1 MYSKERLLQDFGNNL
16 TKYSISTSS
25 KYRILGCK
33 PSLETLRKHYGGWK
47 NSLKAVGRYYNDNVI
62 EEGIVEQI
70 VEFKEGGSKEDKE
83 RIRIL
88 TETVSKLRRHTQ
100 TTEISFS
107 GTTHKFG
114 YVSDTHVGSI
124 YADLALLETA
134 YDVFEKQGITKVLH
148 SGDLL
153 DGIKIYRGQEFEL
166 EAFGE
171 DAQVE
176 LTVNRY
182 PKKPGITTYFIAG
195 NHDRSFYKLTGSD
208 VGLKLQ
214 ERRPDLQ
221 YIGHQ
226 EANIIIGDGDHKAT
240 IRLVHPD
247 GGSAYALSYKPQKYI
262 ESLASGTK
270 PDILLVGHY
279 HKAEVLF
286 FRGVISVQGGT
297 LQQQT
302 PFMRGKSLSAAM
314 GFWTIDVTV
323 GPNRII
329 DFTPKFYPVRS

>member
-1 MYSKERLLQDFGNNL
+1 MYSKEGLLRDFGNNL

-33 PSLETLRKHYGGWK
+33 PSLETMRRHYGGWK
-47 NSLKAVGRYYNDNVI
+47 NSLRAAGKYYNDHIV
-62 EEGIVEQI
+62 EEGLVEQ
-70 VEFKEGGSKEDKE
+70 VTEDRSKQDKE

-88 TETVSKLRRHTQ
+88 TEQVNKLSRHLQ
-100 TTEISFS
+100 TSEICFS

-114 YVSDTHVGSI
+114 YVSDTHLGSI
-124 YADLALLETA
+124 YADIALLETA
-134 YDVFEKQGITKVLH
+134 YEIFEKQGITKVLH
-148 SGDLL
+148 SGDIL
-153 DGIKIYRGQEFEL
+153 DGIKIYKGQDFEL
-166 EAFGE
+166 SAFGE

-176 LTVNRY
+176 LAVNKY
-182 PKKPGITTYFIAG
+182 PKKRGITTYFIAG

-208 VGLKLQ
+208 VGLRLQ

-226 EANIIIGDGDHKAT
+226 EANIIIGDGNHKAT
-240 IRLVHPD
+240 IRLIHPD

-262 ESLASGTK
+262 EALQSGTK
-270 PDILLVGHY
+270 PDVLLVGHY

-314 GFWTIDVTV
+314 GFWTIDITV